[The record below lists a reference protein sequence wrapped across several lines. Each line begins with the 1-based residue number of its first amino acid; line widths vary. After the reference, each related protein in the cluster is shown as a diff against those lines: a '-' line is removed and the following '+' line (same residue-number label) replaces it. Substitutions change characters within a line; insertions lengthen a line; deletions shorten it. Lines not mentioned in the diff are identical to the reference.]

1 MTFFEWEFKVLPLMI
16 DWFERASSI
25 IMPENYEPNIGPRK
39 LSSIYQFVRGMPLLY
54 VETVLR
60 KELEDIKVAQA
71 QMKEAMR
78 LNEER
83 KRIIMEQLGR

>member
-1 MTFFEWEFKVLPLMI
+1 
-16 DWFERASSI
+16 
-25 IMPENYEPNIGPRK
+25 MPEGFEPNIGPRK

-54 VETVLR
+54 KETVLR
-60 KELEDIKVAQA
+60 KELGDIKVAQA

>member
-1 MTFFEWEFKVLPLMI
+1 MTR
-16 DWFERASSI
+16 D
-25 IMPENYEPNIGPRK
+25 YEANIGPRK